1 MLNLIAIV
9 VLLIGKKA
17 RIDRAIADYDK
28 AIELKPDFVKA
39 HYNRGIAYI
48 KKGNFDRA
56 IVGNTKA
63 IELKRDLVEAY
74 NNRGNA
80 YTKKGEINRA
90 IEDYNRAIELKPDLA
105 ESYAGRGEAWLHLRE
120 WEKARADLKNCQRTW
135 GWILSLRVS
144 LFLRK
149 RWRISSGRN
158 EVKLPE
164 DLAAMLTPQQ

>member
-1 MLNLIAIV
+1 M
-9 VLLIGKKA
+9 
-17 RIDRAIADYDK
+17 
-28 AIELKPDFVKA
+28 KPDFVKA

-105 ESYAGRGEAWLHLRE
+105 ESHTGRGVGAVTPERMGASE
-120 WEKARADLKNCQRTW
+120 SGPEECQGHGAGYYR
-135 GWILSLRVS
+135 RVS

-149 RWRISSGRN
+149 RWRFRG
-158 EVKLPE
+158 
-164 DLAAMLTPQQ
+164 